1 MWVIETATGIS
12 ITPNSLEAYRRL
24 PSEQNDQLIIK
35 FSRIKDPE
43 MVLTKEAKLR
53 VSILTA
59 FVLKELKSLSM
70 KVFVATITSYGVN
83 TKPYDQRNELK
94 LSGLAMT
101 KSKSELKLK
110 VQFLELL
117 QSAELINK
125 LWYSVK

>member
-83 TKPYDQRNELK
+83 TKPYDQR
-94 LSGLAMT
+94 
-101 KSKSELKLK
+101 
-110 VQFLELL
+110 FLG
-117 QSAELINK
+117 
-125 LWYSVK
+125 

>member
-1 MWVIETATGIS
+1 
-12 ITPNSLEAYRRL
+12 
-24 PSEQNDQLIIK
+24 
-35 FSRIKDPE
+35 

-125 LWYSVK
+125 P

>member
-1 MWVIETATGIS
+1 
-12 ITPNSLEAYRRL
+12 
-24 PSEQNDQLIIK
+24 
-35 FSRIKDPE
+35 

-53 VSILTA
+53 VSILAA

-125 LWYSVK
+125 L

>member
-1 MWVIETATGIS
+1 
-12 ITPNSLEAYRRL
+12 
-24 PSEQNDQLIIK
+24 
-35 FSRIKDPE
+35 

-53 VSILTA
+53 VSILAA

-94 LSGLAMT
+94 LSVLAMT

-125 LWYSVK
+125 L

>member
-1 MWVIETATGIS
+1 
-12 ITPNSLEAYRRL
+12 
-24 PSEQNDQLIIK
+24 
-35 FSRIKDPE
+35 

-125 LWYSVK
+125 L